1 MDVEPTVP
9 TRPFPA
15 RSVGFDVPADLALV
29 WHPSMPELACAANSI
44 SLLMPYVEPYLV
56 RSIRAVVAELD
67 EPLRT
72 RTQGYL
78 KQELAHHVQH
88 RRFNDVLAAQC
99 PSVRRLEGLMRRTY
113 GWLGRR
119 RSRRFNVAFA
129 AGSETL
135 AFGIARWVDGNV
147 GTLFDGADPDA
158 AGLYLWHL
166 AEEVE
171 HKTAAFDVFEATD
184 GSRRRYA
191 AATAV
196 SLALLIAFSF
206 AGTMLM
212 LRATKRL
219 RYPVAWFRL
228 VRWSLSL
235 AFALLPMVAVSCL
248 PGQHPRRLSDPVYLT
263 QWLRGLDAEAAA

>member
-1 MDVEPTVP
+1 MGVEATVP

-15 RSVGFDVPADLALV
+15 RPVAFDVPADLALA
-29 WHPSMPELACAANSI
+29 WHPTMPELACAANSI

-56 RSIRAVVAELD
+56 RSIRSVVPELE

-72 RTQGYL
+72 RTQAYVR
-78 KQELAHHVQH
+78 QELAHHVQH
-88 RRFNDVLAAQC
+88 RRFNDVLTGQC
-99 PSVRRLEGLMRRTY
+99 PSLRRLEGWMRRSY

-147 GTLFDGADPDA
+147 GVLFDGADPDA

-184 GSRRRYA
+184 GSRARYA
-191 AATAV
+191 SATLV
-196 SLALLIAFSF
+196 SLGLLIAFSF
-206 AGTMLM
+206 AGTLLM

-228 VRWSLSL
+228 ARWSLSL

-248 PGQHPRRLSDPVYLT
+248 PGQHPGRLSDPVYLT
-263 QWLRGLDAEAAA
+263 QWLRGLDGDVAA

>member
-1 MDVEPTVP
+1 MAFTYPD
-9 TRPFPA
+9 
-15 RSVGFDVPADLALV
+15 DLPLA
-29 WHPSMPELACAANSI
+29 WHPTMPELACAANSI

-56 RSIRAVVAELD
+56 RSIRAAVPQLD

-72 RTQGYL
+72 QTQAYL

-88 RRFNDVLAAQC
+88 RQFNDLLAAQC
-99 PSVRRLEGLMRRTY
+99 PSIRRLERWMRRAY

-119 RSRRFNVAFA
+119 RSARFNVAFA

-158 AGLYLWHL
+158 AALYLWHL

-184 GSRRRYA
+184 GSRLRYSV
-191 AATAV
+191 ATAT
-196 SLALLIAFSF
+196 SLAMLIAFSF
-206 AGTMLM
+206 VGTLLM
-212 LRATKRL
+212 LRSAKRL

-235 AFALLPMVAVSCL
+235 AFSLLPMVAVSCL
-248 PGQHPRRLSDPVYLT
+248 PGQHPSRLSDPVYLT
-263 QWLRGLDAEAAA
+263 QWLRGLDAEAA

>member
-1 MDVEPTVP
+1 VPSVAP

-15 RSVGFDVPADLALV
+15 RAVAFEFPEDLALA

-56 RSIRAVVAELD
+56 RSIRAALPELD

-72 RTQGYL
+72 QTKAYV

-99 PSVRRLEGLMRRTY
+99 PSIRRLESWMRRAY

-129 AGSETL
+129 AGSETI
-135 AFGIARWVDGNV
+135 AFGIARWVDANV
-147 GTLFDGADPDA
+147 SVLFDGADPDA
-158 AGLYLWHL
+158 ANLYLWHL

-184 GSRRRYA
+184 GSRLRYA
-191 AATAV
+191 AASAV
-196 SLALLIAFSF
+196 SMTLLIAFSF
-206 AGTMLM
+206 AGSLLM

-219 RYPVAWFRL
+219 RYPVAWFRMA
-228 VRWSLSL
+228 RWSLSL
-235 AFALLPMVAVSCL
+235 AFGLLPMVAVSCL
-248 PGQHPRRLSDPVYLT
+248 PGQHPGRLSDPVYLT